1 MSLVPKM
8 IIIAMVMMMM
18 MMMIPA
24 SSAHADDDLESY
36 VNVLGGTDSRYD
48 LSTGNTLP
56 LIQVPWGFNSYS
68 IQSDD
73 DPTYK
78 GWWFHPSDRRFF
90 GLRVTHQPSP
100 WIEDYGNFLISPSVL
115 FDDVI
120 AASLDGTHKEKSN
133 KRMVTNGNSLMQFTG
148 YSSKRSIF
156 SPSYFKTF
164 LYGYSTS
171 RGNTVLEFSPTSHGG
186 VLKVQFPEFDE
197 TIQSSQSRR
206 IAIVLNGDSDFS
218 SVQYKGLSDSPS
230 TVMISG
236 YSKANSGGVG
246 DDNSNFAHY
255 FVAFVYLGP
264 QGNKPS
270 TYIRSEAT
278 ANGAFVD
285 FDATNHLNDLLTVRF
300 ATSFISIDQALINL
314 QQEVGLDKSFD
325 DVHAETKSKW
335 QSVLGRIKIEEVSKD
350 YSPAEAL
357 NLYTTFYS
365 CLYRASLF
373 PRLLTETAADGS
385 LVHWSPY
392 ASSSET
398 RVMPG
403 HLSADS
409 GFWDAYS
416 TVYPGLTLWN
426 RPMLTNLLN
435 GWVNS
440 YKEGKWLVKWASPG
454 FRTGMGMIIIIYN
467 SYTLL

>member
-1 MSLVPKM
+1 
-8 IIIAMVMMMM
+8 MV
-18 MMMIPA
+18 
-24 SSAHADDDLESY
+24 S
-36 VNVLGGTDSRYD
+36 
-48 LSTGNTLP
+48 
-56 LIQVPWGFNSYS
+56 NS
-68 IQSDD
+68 
-73 DPTYK
+73 
-78 GWWFHPSDRRFF
+78 
-90 GLRVTHQPSP
+90 
-100 WIEDYGNFLISPSVL
+100 
-115 FDDVI
+115 
-120 AASLDGTHKEKSN
+120 
-133 KRMVTNGNSLMQFTG
+133 NSLMQFTG

-171 RGNTVLEFSPTSHGG
+171 KGNTILEFSPTSHGG
-186 VLKVQFPEFDE
+186 IMQVQFPDYDQ

-206 IAIVLNGDSDFS
+206 ISIVLNGDSDFS
-218 SVQYKGLSDSPS
+218 SVQYKGLADSPS

-246 DDNSNFAHY
+246 DDNSAFAHY

-270 TYIRSEAT
+270 TFTRSEAT

-285 FDATNHLNDLLTVRF
+285 FDGTNPLNNLLTVRF
-300 ATSFISIDQALINL
+300 ATSFISIDQALVSL
-314 QQEVGLDKSFD
+314 EQEVGLDKTFD
-325 DVHAETKSKW
+325 DVRVEAKSKW
-335 QSVLGRIKIEEVSKD
+335 NSALSRIKIEEVSKD
-350 YSPAEAL
+350 YSPAEAS
-357 NLYTTFYS
+357 NLYKTFYS

-454 FRTGMGMIIIIYN
+454 FRTGMGMIIINIIYTTTTTIIIHILTI
-467 SYTLL
+467 TLPLPLP